1 LRFDQNVVRTADH
14 HEVFDVVA
22 SYQNELTLPIKVK
35 SINDTKPRLA
45 RPATTRHMK
54 PAAERQTEYEQ
65 NQ

>member
-1 LRFDQNVVRTADH
+1 
-14 HEVFDVVA
+14 VFDVVA

-35 SINDTKPRLA
+35 GINDTKPRLA